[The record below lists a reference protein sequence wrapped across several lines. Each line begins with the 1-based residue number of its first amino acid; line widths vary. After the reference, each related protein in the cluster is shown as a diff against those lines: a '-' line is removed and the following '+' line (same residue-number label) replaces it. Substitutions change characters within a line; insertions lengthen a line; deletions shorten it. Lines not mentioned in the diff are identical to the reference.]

1 MHVTKTKLHIHI
13 KGTLSGNMR
22 CNTGRSLGLE
32 VSPVGGG
39 TSTLALRCVDLTRQ
53 LGTRRP
59 IPGQMP
65 PGVVGL
71 LLTLLL
77 TPNLEHHRQQGTE
90 QGAPLSY

>member
-32 VSPVGGG
+32 VSPVGAG

-65 PGVVGL
+65 
-71 LLTLLL
+71 TLLL